1 MARYSNCPQ
10 SYEVFS
16 DFMDRCLL
24 NDQSL
29 IWPEKNVWTL
39 ENLKKIKVDFV
50 DTPKIGGEFWD
61 KLFNQ
66 FSELNDDCWRILA
79 DAFFVYTLPSTYM
92 KPERKY
98 EYINKVCEKR
108 NLELPDFKDDMWDV
122 LNQGFT
128 RTAIQYHHKYKQLW
142 VIFLFTIK
150 VKEKED
156 RQEFLNND
164 LAVRKELYQIID
176 DITPNDRSYGMLN
189 AILHLGYPEKYER
202 MISLTDK
209 KKAVKY
215 YEDKIETKIDSE
227 SNLDQKL
234 LTIRSYLEEKELD
247 NEKLNFYSP
256 QFQEQW
262 RDENKV
268 KEENDDEYITDE
280 QVEED
285 PFLDELVKTLRN
297 KKQIILYGPPGTGK
311 TYYAKKLARAIISQ
325 DNFEKDYSQLT
336 ALEKDKL
343 QLRADKNDD
352 SFKKYLRFCTF
363 HPAYGYEEFM
373 EGYRPTLSKSGK
385 AAFELQD
392 GIFKKIC
399 NDAREN
405 SEQTYVLIIDEINRG
420 DIPRIFGELITL
432 LEADKRWSKNNKEDY
447 ISLTLPASQ
456 ESFTVPE
463 NVNIIATMN
472 TADKSIALL
481 DIALRRRFGFRELL
495 PKPEL
500 LENQDIAD
508 INLANLLTELNTNII
523 EKIDKNLQIG
533 HSYLMKNEKAI
544 KTEEQLI
551 SRIKDEI
558 LPLLQEYCFD
568 DFSTLEEILGPKLVN
583 LEKGR
588 FNEEIFSSAG
598 KELILNSLKNIL
610 TEEITDE

>member
-16 DFMDRCLL
+16 EFMDRCLL

-29 IWPEKNVWTL
+29 IWPDNNAWTL
-39 ENLKKIKVDFV
+39 ENLRKIKTNFIDNSI
-50 DTPKIGGEFWD
+50 DGGKFWN
-61 KLFNQ
+61 KLFKQ
-66 FSELNDDCWRILA
+66 FSDLNDDCWRILA
-79 DAFFVYTLPSTYM
+79 DAFFIYTLPSTYM
-92 KPERKY
+92 KPEKKY
-98 EYINKVCEKR
+98 EYIKKVTEKR
-108 NLELPDFKDDMWDV
+108 NLELPDFDNDRWDA
-122 LNQGFT
+122 LNEGFS
-128 RTAIQYHHKYKQLW
+128 RTAVQYHQKYKQLW
-142 VIFLFTIK
+142 LLIRFAIL
-150 VKEKED
+150 VKEQED
-156 RQEFLNND
+156 RDSFLNND
-164 LAVRKELYQIID
+164 LIVRDKLFELVKN
-176 DITPNDRSYGMLN
+176 TNSTDRSYGMLN

-202 MISLTDK
+202 MLNLGHK
-209 KKAVKY
+209 KKIIEHY
-215 YEDKIETKIDSE
+215 SGKIENELNDTLNI
-227 SNLDQKL
+227 DQKL
-234 LTIRSYLEEKELD
+234 YAIRKEFEEEEYQNKEFD
-247 NEKLNFYSP
+247 FYFP
-256 QFQEQW
+256 QIKEQW
-262 RDENKV
+262 IETVNG
-268 KEENDDEYITDE
+268 NDSDPNLTEKT
-280 QVEED
+280 EED

-311 TYYAKKLARAIISQ
+311 TYYAKKLARAIIAQ
-325 DNFEKDYSQLT
+325 DNFENDFSQLSES
-336 ALEKDKL
+336 EKEKL
-343 QLRADKNDD
+343 QLGAAKN
-352 SFKKYLRFCTF
+352 SEGSKKYLRFCTF

-405 SEQTYVLIIDEINRG
+405 PEQTYVLIIDEINRG

-432 LEADKRWSKNNKEDY
+432 LEADKRWSKNNEEDY

-456 ESFTVPE
+456 ENFTVPE

-508 INLANLLTELNTNII
+508 INLANLLTELNSSII

-568 DFSTLEEILGPKLVN
+568 DFSTLEEILGHKLVN